1 MNKIDKTINEVY
13 SQLVNVVTETYSKSI
28 AKALIKTDVGIVA
41 FNEFVI
47 IKIDNGYRVMSRRTF
62 TEVEFTSI
70 RNALAW
76 IIFEHQGR
84 FKDSKRIAQLDSKIS
99 SLEIEI
105 NIHRRVKTKADAS
118 KYIILLNKIQ
128 DGVSR
133 KQELTSELDKYL
145 IIVKQLAPTM
155 LELS

>member
-1 MNKIDKTINEVY
+1 MDKTINEVY

-28 AKALIKTDVGIVA
+28 TKALIKTDLGIVV
-41 FNEFVI
+41 FNEFLI
-47 IKIDNGYRVMSRRTF
+47 MKINNGYRIMSRRTF
-62 TEVEFTSI
+62 TEIEFTSI

-76 IIFEHQGR
+76 IIFEHQRR
-84 FKDSKRIAQLDSKIS
+84 FKDSKRVAQLDAKIS

-105 NIHRRVKTKADAS
+105 NIHRRVKAKADTS

-128 DGVSR
+128 DEVSKR
-133 KQELTSELDKYL
+133 QELVAELDKYL
-145 IIVKQLAPTM
+145 AIVKQIAPTV